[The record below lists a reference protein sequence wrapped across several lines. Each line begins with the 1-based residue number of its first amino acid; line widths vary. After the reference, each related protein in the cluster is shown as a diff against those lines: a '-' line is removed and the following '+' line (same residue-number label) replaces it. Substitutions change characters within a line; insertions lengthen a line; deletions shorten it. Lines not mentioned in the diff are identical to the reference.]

1 MITDIDELETTVR
14 ETFGKGKLY
23 EKMEEK
29 DRLAMF
35 GKNFA
40 EAADEFKFMPGEREM
55 IVAKF

>member
-1 MITDIDELETTVR
+1 
-14 ETFGKGKLY
+14 
-23 EKMEEK
+23 MEEK

-35 GKNFA
+35 GNNFA